1 MLEQPKNGN
10 AHEHDPGLNAGMGP
24 TPPKKDLV
32 APGGPD
38 EVLPEDQWAE
48 QRRLSSKRRTGL
60 AFGPTYEQAAIGLP
74 NYWYPVMFSVQ
85 LGKRPKPYTLLGQ
98 NLLFIRRQGRAYAT
112 ENRCPHRGIPLHQG
126 KVEFEGTISCIY
138 HGWTFDLATGQLVAA
153 LPDGPDSP
161 MPGRDV
167 CSIKAYRVQERL
179 GVVWVW
185 IGETEPMVP
194 VEEDIPEELLRD
206 DVVMMGW
213 IHSRYGNWRYGVEN
227 AIDEGH
233 ARFLHK
239 DSIQARWRQSP
250 AWTDVKVVETPDKR
264 WIYRRVDWS
273 QTYAYYPG
281 LGVWPKKRRWRLE
294 RERDKRFVK
303 TRAKNAI
310 GMIPEG
316 ARPGQ
321 ARLPCIFRPIGWPYP
336 MVVSYEFHVP
346 IDEEY
351 ELYHQWMVRFTKNPI
366 AKAIFKLKY
375 LLWHRWIG
383 EWRFNS
389 QDGSMVAE
397 MTRNMKAER
406 LMKTDA
412 SITGWRKM
420 VERQARGQVD
430 EWRSIGVEH
439 TADLELEFKGAGAAT
454 AVATQDDMSDL
465 GS

>member
-1 MLEQPKNGN
+1 MAEKPNG
-10 AHEHDPGLNAGMGP
+10 HEREYDDSVTPFTGKDASDVRSESPDPVDHDAQAA
-24 TPPKKDLV
+24 TQQD
-32 APGGPD
+32 
-38 EVLPEDQWAE
+38 
-48 QRRLSSKRRTGL
+48 LSSKRRTGL

-98 NLLFIRRQGRAYAT
+98 NLMFVRRQNKAYAL

-126 KVEFEGTISCIY
+126 KFEFEGTISCVY
-138 HGWTFDLATGQLVAA
+138 HGWTFDLATGQMIAA

-161 MPGRDV
+161 MPYRSV
-167 CSIKAYRVQERL
+167 CSVRAYPVEERA

-185 IGETEPMVP
+185 MGETAPMVP
-194 VEEDIPEELLRD
+194 VEDDIPEELLRD

-213 IHSRYGNWRYGVEN
+213 IHPRYGNWRFGVEN

-233 ARFLHK
+233 ARYLHK
-239 DSIQARWRQSP
+239 DSIQGRWRQSP
-250 AWTDVKVVETPDKR
+250 AWTDVKIVETPDKK

-281 LGVWPKKRRWRLE
+281 LGVWPKKHFWRKE
-294 RERDKRFVK
+294 REKDKRTMK
-303 TRAKNAI
+303 ARAKHAI
-310 GMIPEG
+310 GNIPESS
-316 ARPGQ
+316 RPGST
-321 ARLPCIFRPIGWPYP
+321 RLPSTFRPVGWPYP

-346 IDEEY
+346 IDKEN
-351 ELYHQWMVRFTKNPI
+351 ELYHQYMVRFTRNPI
-366 AKAIFKLKY
+366 TKLIFKLKY
-375 LLWHRWIG
+375 MLWHRWVG

-389 QDGSMVAE
+389 QDGSMVAS
-397 MTRNMKAER
+397 MTSNMKTER

-439 TADLELEFKGAGAAT
+439 TADLDLAFKGAAVVAADPSLD
-454 AVATQDDMSDL
+454 QSDL